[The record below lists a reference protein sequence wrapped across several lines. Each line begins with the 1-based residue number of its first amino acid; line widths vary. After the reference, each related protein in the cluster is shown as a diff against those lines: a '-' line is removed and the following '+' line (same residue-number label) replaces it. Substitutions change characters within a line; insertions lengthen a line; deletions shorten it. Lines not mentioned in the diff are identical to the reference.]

1 MNKSKSVLALGL
13 TPSLQKIHFFETFT
27 IGEVNRAVRI
37 ETHAGGKA
45 SNVAMAV
52 ALLGDTAYA
61 AGFNGGQAGRL
72 AAADVAARGAVPA
85 FTPIHAETRTC
96 HSLVDLKACTVTELV
111 EEFPSVTS
119 TDLVRFTRK
128 MLALLPKC
136 DGLTISGTLP
146 KSFPSDAY
154 VPFGNKATALGI
166 PWLLDSQKAPFL
178 STLPC
183 RPTLAKLNRFELG
196 QTFGQT
202 VRSEAAC
209 VRLLRNVT
217 DAGAAWA
224 LMTDGAAPALL
235 VSSDGGFWK
244 LTPERLAKKDL
255 ASPIGS
261 GDCTAAGIIH
271 GLVHGLEMPDAVAF
285 GLACG
290 TANARSY
297 VPADFVAPE
306 PTSSGTQVRADRGIG
321 DRR

>member
-1 MNKSKSVLALGL
+1 MSNPKSILALGL
-13 TPSLQKIHFFETFT
+13 TPALQKIHFFESFVP
-27 IGEVNRAVRI
+27 GEVNRALRV

-45 SNVAMAV
+45 SNLAMAL
-52 ALLGDTAYA
+52 ATLGDKAYA
-61 AGFNGGQAGRL
+61 GGFNGGIAGRL
-72 AAADVAARGAVPA
+72 AAADVAARGAIPA
-85 FTPIHAETRTC
+85 FTPIKAETRTC
-96 HSLVDLKACTVTELV
+96 HSLVDLKARTVTELV
-111 EEFPSVTS
+111 QEFPSVTEA
-119 TDLVRFTRK
+119 DLARFTRK

-146 KSFPSDAY
+146 KSFPADAY
-154 VPFGNKATALGI
+154 VPFGNKASSLAI
-166 PWLLDSQKAPFL
+166 PWLIDSQKAPL
-178 STLPC
+178 LATLPC

-196 QTFGQT
+196 QTFGQP
-202 VRSEAAC
+202 VRTEAAC
-209 VRLLRNVT
+209 VRLLRKVT

-235 VSSDGGFWK
+235 VSSDGDLWK

-271 GLVHGLEMPDAVAF
+271 GLVHGLEVPDAVAF

-297 VPADFVAPE
+297 VPADFVAPG
-306 PTSSGTQVRADRGIG
+306 PTSTGTQVRADR
-321 DRR
+321 R